1 MPPFESPLADASPEE
16 IKKAIDKLDPPPN
29 EKAKIIRLEDYRKQK
44 EAANVTE
51 LSEED
56 LEEIPN
62 GNIELSEAD
71 LEEIPEE
78 EELALSE
85 DDLEEIPGGIHK
97 AELHTIESK
106 EGGWRFK
113 IGAASEA
120 SPAHPD
126 RNEDAYY
133 YSAKRG
139 IQFVA
144 DGMGGVPAGDY
155 ASAAAAEQLTRLQIE
170 SMAPIT
176 KKVYEANINTPLTK
190 DEVEAATGDILQRM
204 NDAVERLGQE
214 NETVQTK
221 ARESFK
227 EQLGQDFDPSKES
240 HKKVM
245 DILLKQIGC
254 TASLSKVWRNAEGK
268 EQMTIGQVGDS
279 RIYRLRKG
287 GLERLTREDSHVQ
300 VLIDEGIKD
309 KNGEPVLD
317 DADVT
322 REIDKKDIIALAEK
336 RKELAPLV
344 MKLVRNPNQYVT
356 LDSFRNMITQGIGLQ
371 KIMKEQF
378 GTEFKPRIKTVELE
392 DGDLVLTVSDGVG
405 DNLTDAEIQTILVQN
420 ENDPLKAAKELQ
432 TMATERAIRG
442 KDGNA
447 RAKMDDVT
455 AIVTAYK
462 KA

>member
-1 MPPFESPLADASPEE
+1 M
-16 IKKAIDKLDPPPN
+16 
-29 EKAKIIRLEDYRKQK
+29 
-44 EAANVTE
+44 
-51 LSEED
+51 
-56 LEEIPN
+56 
-62 GNIELSEAD
+62 
-71 LEEIPEE
+71 
-78 EELALSE
+78 
-85 DDLEEIPGGIHK
+85 
-97 AELHTIESK
+97 
-106 EGGWRFK
+106 
-113 IGAASEA
+113 
-120 SPAHPD
+120 
-126 RNEDAYY
+126 
-133 YSAKRG
+133 
-139 IQFVA
+139 
-144 DGMGGVPAGDY
+144 
-155 ASAAAAEQLTRLQIE
+155 
-170 SMAPIT
+170 
-176 KKVYEANINTPLTK
+176 
-190 DEVEAATGDILQRM
+190 
-204 NDAVERLGQE
+204 
-214 NETVQTK
+214 
-221 ARESFK
+221 
-227 EQLGQDFDPSKES
+227 
-240 HKKVM
+240 
-245 DILLKQIGC
+245 
-254 TASLSKVWRNAEGK
+254 
-268 EQMTIGQVGDS
+268 
-279 RIYRLRKG
+279 
-287 GLERLTREDSHVQ
+287 
-300 VLIDEGIKD
+300 IDEGIKD

-420 ENDPLKAAKELQ
+420 KHDPLKAAKELQ